1 MRKSVLLVSS
11 LVLIAMLG
19 FQKHSSAQGMF
30 VPTAYGAWGNTVYGG
45 MSIVSPGLYGQDED
59 GQIDG
64 HAAIGFGLGNLVKNF
79 GLQTQI
85 NRYAV
90 VYGDRW
96 SASAQVSRYLGK
108 GVAIGFGADNFV
120 RWGSNRVP
128 FSPASWYISVSQKLK
143 YVKPEGFASRLG
155 YTLGIGTGRFGSLSQ
170 LEIDADQGVKYYKT
184 KNSATLFYGALSVDI
199 LKWLEADVEWSGRN
213 LHAGLALNFK
223 TWKLPTRIIAGAADL
238 TKFTGDGTRFF
249 AGLGFAYQFKDVK
262 YVELDTKK
270 LEEKMDKAHKE
281 CMDKVDD
288 LKKDH
293 EQILA
298 NQKAMQDRLDNL
310 EKQVQDVQNVQKA
323 LTDDAN
329 TMNSKGTKKDFAA
342 DGSNL
347 KDGGNGEYVVV
358 YSRRSLEEASALSK
372 KLEKKGKASEIT
384 TNNTKSWY
392 HVYTHLFSTQQHKDA
407 LKKSSDQR
415 RNGYVGAWVLVK

>member
-1 MRKSVLLVSS
+1 
-11 LVLIAMLG
+11 
-19 FQKHSSAQGMF
+19 
-30 VPTAYGAWGNTVYGG
+30 
-45 MSIVSPGLYGQDED
+45 
-59 GQIDG
+59 
-64 HAAIGFGLGNLVKNF
+64 
-79 GLQTQI
+79 
-85 NRYAV
+85 
-90 VYGDRW
+90 
-96 SASAQVSRYLGK
+96 LGK
-108 GVAIGFGADNFV
+108 GVAVGFGADNFV
-120 RWGSNRVP
+120 RWGDAKRVP
-128 FSPASWYISVSQKLK
+128 WSPASWYLSFSQKLK
-143 YVKPEGFASRLG
+143 YVKSEGFVSRLG
-155 YTLGIGTGRFGSLSQ
+155 YTVGLGTGRFGSLSQ
-170 LEIDADQGVKYYKT
+170 KELDNDQGLKYYKN

-213 LHAGLALNFK
+213 LHAGLGFNFK
-223 TWKLPTRIIAGAADL
+223 AWKLPTRIIVGAADL
-238 TKFTGDGTRFF
+238 TEFTGEGTRFF
-249 AGLGFAYQFKDVK
+249 AGLGVAYQFKDVK

-329 TMNSKGTKKDFAA
+329 TMNSKGTKKDFAT

-372 KLEKKGKASEIT
+372 KLQKKGKASEVT